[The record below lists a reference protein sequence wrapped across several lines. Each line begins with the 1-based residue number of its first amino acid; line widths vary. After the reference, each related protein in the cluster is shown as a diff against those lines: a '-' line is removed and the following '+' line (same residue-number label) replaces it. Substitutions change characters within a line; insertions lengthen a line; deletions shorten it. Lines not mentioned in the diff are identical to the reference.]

1 MSFGARTRS
10 RSDPSTLHWRLT
22 AVAALLLAA
31 GPVGCQSS
39 GDEPAARTAPPVVE
53 VSAADYAFAAP
64 DSIRSGWTT
73 FRMRNEGTE
82 LHHFHL
88 FRLPPDKSFAD
99 YRDALLAPVDSVRSL
114 IADGTIDSARADRAI
129 AQSIADWVGP
139 RALDMQ
145 GGVGAVAPGDTGQAT
160 VRLPPGTYVM
170 DCGIPTPD
178 GTPHWM
184 LGMVRGLTVTDDST
198 QAAPPSADATLRAS
212 GREIVVDGELTP
224 GPNTLRF
231 VVEAV
236 PEGVPDSSYF
246 AWPVR
251 PNSDATLDEIAAWMN
266 EAQAKGPSTPAPG
279 RFLGGF
285 EYLPARQPAY
295 FTVDLSPGQH
305 GVVWGYLGG
314 SFHTK
319 ELLVE

>member
-1 MSFGARTRS
+1 MIVNS
-10 RSDPSTLHWRLT
+10 RATSSLSLT
-22 AVAALLLAA
+22 QILKGLGGLVLAVGLAA
-31 GPVGCQSS
+31 CQSS
-39 GDEPAARTAPPVVE
+39 GDDSASESVPPVVE
-53 VSAADYAFAAP
+53 VTAVDYAFAAP
-64 DSIRSGWTT
+64 DTVRSGWTT
-73 FRMRNEGTE
+73 LRMINKGSEH
-82 LHHFHL
+82 HHFHL

-129 AQSIADWVGP
+129 SQSVADWVGP
-139 RALDMQ
+139 RVLEAQ
-145 GGVGAVAPGDTGQAT
+145 GGVGAVVPGDTGQAT

-198 QAAPPSADATLRAS
+198 QAVPPSADATLRAS
-212 GREIVVDGELTP
+212 GREIVVDGKLTP
-224 GPNTLRF
+224 GINTLRF
-231 VVEAV
+231 VVEEV

-251 PNSDATLDEIAAWMN
+251 LNPDATLDEIVAWMK
-266 EAQAKGPSTPAPG
+266 EAQARGPSTPAPA

-295 FTVDLSPGQH
+295 FTVDLSSGRH

-319 ELLVE
+319 ELIVE